1 MKKYIFFIVGIGI
14 ILAGLLVYN
23 VYNVQKENTKV
34 FEDPGYIL
42 QSTSSQSQKI
52 DKYYFN
58 ANEEYKIKNN
68 QKVIFKDTSG
78 DEVTTGKDN
87 FIHYNNGSISSL
99 KKGVLI
105 NLANIEQDPITYYS
119 IAANQVVNKQ
129 GDNYWIN
136 HLNGKLQFTNLI
148 WKISDNKYLI
158 AGNGMTVTFNDGTTK
173 EINGYLELEYLD
185 NQVIK
190 IYNQEII
197 YQTISSNVN
206 ISLPDNININL
217 ESKAVSKDGQT
228 RMNLAN
234 MVIDSDDNVEIQ
246 EEAKEENNDR
256 NEIEGIL
263 QNQLDER
270 EAQQAAEE
278 AANANNG
285 GSSGSEGTSGQ
296 GGSVQN
302 DEGEVGTAGEAGE
315 AGEEGSSSSNVQP
328 GGGTESIVED
338 LPELVAPSFKVESFD
353 VDSISVN
360 AQIMIQD
367 DEARLVRNPNIKILE
382 NSTGKTVYSREE
394 ILGTYNIDISVST
407 LTPNTDYTLVVESA
421 YDVDGITYTK
431 NFVYKIFRTKSV
443 GITFE
448 KDVFTN
454 NSLKFKITVDSD
466 SKVKSAQLSLVS
478 SNGTVEQT
486 HEVGNGTTAGETAEF
501 IGLES
506 DTDYTIKLTNVLYDG
521 QIISNGFEQEV
532 IFKTLKDKPEISGPS
547 YEMDKRNSTFTLS
560 IANVEDPD
568 NGIQGYRFEVYDTR
582 TGLDEAPVYTKE
594 VTNKEEVIVNVDE
607 KVLSRGVPYTF
618 KVIVLFNDNEKIVEY
633 ESEYSDIMK
642 MDGVAFPTV
651 RFERETVTYERIQGK
666 LIIEDP
672 NNTISTDETNTF
684 LITYTDSTGYTRQFS
699 YQGGLTI
706 PIDINDLRSN
716 ETYKFRIYTTVD
728 LKDENDPI
736 DECYIGGAIIKTLT
750 PDTLMGTFIQ
760 NNKDTKNT
768 FNLSFKLKRLNS
780 DTSGSIDTINSA
792 DSTLTD
798 LEAKTLSSLEFRIYA
813 GQPIENEDGTVSM
826 PGTPI
831 RTVTLKD
838 EYTQDPYKS
847 KLKEEFYD
855 TSKTITPEFFGAENK
870 DFKDQKY
877 TIQVLNA
884 YDYTYGGGNKIPLVD
899 GLGYSYY
906 VITANGY
913 IPDYPVD
920 TEEAIDVTPIRNRD
934 SRSPRSEL
942 DAQTIVGYKVQAKYD
957 NSQNYATSVVYTMID
972 ARTGKAI
979 GTQELKID
987 EDGVIPSATFD
998 IGDGTKYGTQDTDE
1012 ARRGN
1017 SYYFTY
1023 KVYLDLNHDGQGE
1036 TEWPLPS
1043 DGVTLTS
1050 STVTPQKQEP
1060 RIIMYP
1066 STSSQ
1071 STITYK
1077 YKCSDIDNA
1086 LEKDEFSVYINSSN
1100 KKDVKAINA
1109 NTGVDF
1115 ETVTFEKLT
1124 VGNLE
1129 IKTEERLIKAE
1140 DTVNKTLA
1148 YQYFEGKI
1156 DISNLT
1162 YRLSVEENSV
1172 TITVSGA
1179 EDTISR
1185 IAALKVTFTDTVSQ
1199 TVRIVKDLQVVNS
1212 NMLTVSFNDISDL
1225 LDLETEVKVEAY
1237 YDTGITGYDL
1247 GSQYVGYQKVYESG
1261 EDINYYSIDKEGNFV
1276 PTTTINTNMF
1286 EATNAND
1293 DSSSTESFNLIN
1305 PIDSSITTVALTYSE
1320 NGFKYQGDV
1329 ILQKEIGLQEL
1340 TPEGSNIIKF
1350 NLIIPGMTM
1359 LKDGSTTELD
1369 INEELNKV
1377 QINATII
1384 TKGSIEIQDNKIIV
1398 EVWKTDES
1406 LSRGEKVREDTFSL
1420 DDFDRTIEIDNLE
1433 PKAYYYVRF
1442 KAYIKNNNNPSQEYA
1457 EKYLY
1462 DVDADIVGRY
1472 YYFSTLANVN
1482 VDNIKVVY
1490 TPEKYSQKNIKITYT
1505 LDKVLGYQKLR
1516 HVIYRWNDEDQDYTE
1531 EVANFEDD
1539 LPKSEMEEY
1548 VPANPGS
1555 IFTFG
1560 TKYKIVITPIAVIT
1574 DPDGS
1579 EKEIDLGAK
1588 QSIFTLTPLSAPL
1601 VGIQGY
1607 RQDTVLEDGS
1617 IETGTTVRFTVTMY
1631 DNDRIVIDDKYTVKI
1646 YNQNGEDITPE
1657 EYKGEYSTDDVN
1669 NEFILKNVSREE
1681 SYTIEINMDL
1691 DYENDGKEPFVHDN
1705 SSKRTVG
1712 PINES
1717 GISAGNIT
1725 ATNNGTETNKIDLL
1739 FYNSYKINLIKYI
1752 KYSIYNTSG
1761 YNQSDT
1767 EEFVPKQ
1774 TTSVAD
1780 NETYYSFTLNKNLPT
1795 EGRYYIEI
1803 QFLNEDGEIV
1813 DSASI
1818 EHIYIAN

>member
-42 QSTSSQSQKI
+42 QSASSQSQKI

-87 FIHYNNGSISSL
+87 FIHFNNGSISSL

-105 NLANIEQDPITYYS
+105 NLSNIEQDPITYYS

-136 HLNGKLQFTNLI
+136 HLNGRLQFSNLI

-206 ISLPDNININL
+206 ISLPDNIEINL
-217 ESKAVSKDGQT
+217 ESKAVSKNGQT

-263 QNQLDER
+263 QNQLDAR
-270 EAQQAAEE
+270 ETQQAEE

-285 GSSGSEGTSGQ
+285 GASGSEGTSGQ
-296 GGSVQN
+296 SGSVQTG
-302 DEGEVGTAGEAGE
+302 EGEAGTAGQGD
-315 AGEEGSSSSNVQP
+315 SSSSNVQT
-328 GGGTESIVED
+328 GGETESIVQD
-338 LPELVAPSFKVESFD
+338 LPELVAPVFNVESFD

-360 AQIMIQD
+360 AQITIQD
-367 DEARLVRNPNIKILE
+367 DEARLVRNPYIKILE
-382 NSTGKTVYSREE
+382 NATGKTVYAREE
-394 ILGTYNIDISVST
+394 AIGTYNIDVSVST
-407 LTPNTDYTLVVESA
+407 LTPDTDYTLVVESA

-454 NSLKFKITVDSD
+454 SSLKFKITVDTD

-486 HEVGNGTTAGETAEF
+486 YEVGNGTLAGETAEF
-501 IGLES
+501 IGLQSNTE
-506 DTDYTIKLTNVLYDG
+506 YTIRLTNVLYDG
-521 QIISNGFEQEV
+521 QIISNGFEQEKT
-532 IFKTLKDKPEISGPS
+532 FTTLKDKPEISGPE
-547 YEMDKRNSTFTLS
+547 YEMSKRDSTFTLRLT
-560 IANVEDPD
+560 NVVDPD
-568 NGIQGYRFEVYDTR
+568 NGIQGYRYEIYDTR

-594 VTNKEEVIVNVDE
+594 VSSNEEIVVNVDE

-618 KVIVLFNDNEKIVEY
+618 KVIALFNDNEKIVEY

-651 RFERETVTYERIQGK
+651 RFEKETITYERIQGK

-672 NNTISTDETNTF
+672 NNTISTDETNT
-684 LITYTDSTGYTRQFS
+684 LLVTYTDSTGYTRQFS
-699 YQGGLTI
+699 YHGGLTI

-716 ETYKFRIYTTVD
+716 ETYKFRVYTTVD

-750 PDTLMGTFIQ
+750 PDTLMGSFLQ
-760 NNKDTKNT
+760 NNEDTRNT
-768 FNLSFKLKRLNS
+768 FNISFKLRRVNN
-780 DTSGSIDTINSA
+780 DTSGSIDTVNP
-792 DSTLTD
+792 DDETLKD
-798 LEAKTLSSLEFRIYA
+798 LEANTLANLEFRIYA
-813 GQPIENEDGTVSM
+813 GQPIENADGTVTM

-831 RTVTLKD
+831 RTVNIKD
-838 EYTQDPYKS
+838 EYAQEPYKS
-847 KLKEEFYD
+847 KIKEEYYD
-855 TSKTITPEFFGAENK
+855 TSKTITPEFFGADNK
-870 DFKDQKY
+870 DFRDQKY

-884 YDYTYGGGNKIPLVD
+884 YDYTYDGGNKIPLTE

-913 IPDYPVD
+913 IPDYPTQ
-920 TEEAIDVTPIRNRD
+920 TEQAIDVTPIRNRD
-934 SRSPRSEL
+934 VTHPRDEL
-942 DAQTIVGYKVQAKYD
+942 DAQTIVGYRAQAKYD

-972 ARTGKAI
+972 STTGEVI
-979 GTQELKID
+979 GTQELPVG
-987 EDGVIPSATFD
+987 EDGVIPAATFD
-998 IGDGTKYGTQDTDE
+998 VGDGTKYGTQDTDE

-1023 KVYLDLNHDGQGE
+1023 KVYLDLNHDGTGE
-1036 TEWPLPS
+1036 TEWPLPA
-1043 DGVTLTS
+1043 DNVTLRS
-1050 STVTPQKQEP
+1050 QTVTPQKQEP

-1066 STSSQ
+1066 SISTEN
-1071 STITYK
+1071 TITYK

-1086 LEKDEFSVYINSSN
+1086 LEKDEFYAYINTSN
-1100 KKDVKAINA
+1100 KKDTKAINA
-1109 NTGVDF
+1109 NTGNTF
-1115 ETVTFEKLT
+1115 EEVTFENLIA
-1124 VGNLE
+1124 GNLE
-1129 IKTEERLIKAE
+1129 IKATERVIKTNNAI
-1140 DTVNKTLA
+1140 DMTLG
-1148 YQYFEGKI
+1148 YQYFEGII

-1162 YRLSVEENSV
+1162 YRVELEENSV
-1172 TITVSGA
+1172 SITVSGD
-1179 EDTISR
+1179 EEKLER
-1185 IAALKVTFTDTVSQ
+1185 ITALKVTFEDTASR
-1199 TVRIVKDLQVVNS
+1199 TVKVVRDLQVVNN

-1225 LDLETEVKVEAY
+1225 LDLETEVTVEAY
-1237 YDTGITGYDL
+1237 YDTGVTGYDVQ
-1247 GSQYVGYQKVYESG
+1247 SDYVAYQQTYKSG
-1261 EDINYYSIDKEGNFV
+1261 EEVYYYSINREGNLV
-1276 PTTTINTNMF
+1276 PTTSINANMF
-1286 EATNAND
+1286 EATNANT
-1293 DSSSTESFNLIN
+1293 DSETSETYNLIN
-1305 PIDSSITTVALTYSE
+1305 PIDSSIATLELNYSE
-1320 NGFKYQGDV
+1320 NGFTYQNDV
-1329 ILQKEIGLQEL
+1329 VLQKEIGLQKL
-1340 TPEGSNIIKF
+1340 TTDGSNIIKF
-1350 NLIIPGMTM
+1350 NLIIPGISM
-1359 LKDGSTTELD
+1359 LKDGSTSELD
-1369 INEELNKV
+1369 INEELDRV
-1377 QINATII
+1377 QINATLINKD
-1384 TKGSIEIQDNKIIV
+1384 TIEIKDNMIIA
-1398 EVWKTDES
+1398 ELWKTDEN
-1406 LSRGEKVREDTFSL
+1406 LSNSEKVRE
-1420 DDFDRTIEIDNLE
+1420 IEIPVSDFAGSVEINNLE
-1433 PKAYYYVRF
+1433 PKTYYYIRF
-1442 KAYIKNNNNPSQEYA
+1442 KTNIRNKNEASQSYT

-1462 DVDADIVGRY
+1462 DVDADTVGRY

-1482 VDNIKVVY
+1482 VDNINVVY
-1490 TPEKYSQKNIKITYT
+1490 EPISYNEKNIKVTYT

-1516 HVIYRWNDEDQDYTE
+1516 HVIYRWSDETQDYTE

-1539 LPKSEMEEY
+1539 LPKAQMEER
-1548 VPANPGS
+1548 VSANPGS

-1560 TKYKIVITPIAVIT
+1560 TNYKIVITPIAVIT
-1574 DPDGS
+1574 DEDG
-1579 EKEIDLGAK
+1579 EREIDLGTK
-1588 QSIFTLTPLSAPL
+1588 EQEFYLEPLSSPL
-1601 VGIQGY
+1601 VAIQGY
-1607 RQDTVLEDGS
+1607 RQDTVKEDGT
-1617 IETGTTVRFTVTMY
+1617 IETGTKVRFTVTMY
-1631 DNDRIVIDDKYTVKI
+1631 DDDRIAVNDKYTVKI
-1646 YNQNGEDITPE
+1646 YNQNYEDITPE
-1657 EYKGEYSTDDVN
+1657 QYQGEYSTDDVN
-1669 NEFILKNVSREE
+1669 NEFILENVAKDQR
-1681 SYTIEINMDL
+1681 YTLEVNFDL
-1691 DYENDGKEPFVHDN
+1691 DYTNDGQEPFTHDN
-1705 SSKRTVG
+1705 RSTRTVE

-1725 ATNNGTETNKIDLL
+1725 SVNNSTETNKIDLL
-1739 FYNSYKINLIKYI
+1739 FYNSYKITEIKQI

-1767 EEFVPKQ
+1767 EDFTPKQ
-1774 TTSVAD
+1774 TTSITD

-1803 QFLNEDGEIV
+1803 QFLDANGDIV
-1813 DSASI
+1813 DTASV